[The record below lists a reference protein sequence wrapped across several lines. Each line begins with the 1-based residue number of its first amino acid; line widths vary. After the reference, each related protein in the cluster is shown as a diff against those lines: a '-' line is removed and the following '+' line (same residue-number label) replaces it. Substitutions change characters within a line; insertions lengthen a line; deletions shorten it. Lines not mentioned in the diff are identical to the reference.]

1 MYLCIFMHPHV
12 AYLGQITTWTAGIR
26 ILQGLIEPLVIGWL
40 NIGHY
45 YITERKDDL
54 NSADENAGFAVQIV
68 AAVFDTF
75 DSQRMSSGAVK
86 TIIDSMKKLLNLLLP
101 KPEESI
107 DSEWP
112 LLQHT
117 VRGLMYQTSLDVS
130 AFFQRFVDF
139 NRWSIRKIPWPFLI

>member
-1 MYLCIFMHPHV
+1 M
-12 AYLGQITTWTAGIR
+12 
-26 ILQGLIEPLVIGWL
+26 GWL
-40 NIGHY
+40 DIGHY
-45 YITERKDDL
+45 YVAERKDDL
-54 NSADENAGFAVQIV
+54 KSADENAGLAIQIV

-86 TIIDSMKKLLNLLLP
+86 MVIDSMTKLLNLLAP
-101 KPEESI
+101 KPKEAI

-130 AFFQRFVDF
+130 TFAQRFF
-139 NRWSIRKIPWPFLI
+139 FLFGGQFQSPFDPRIFTLF